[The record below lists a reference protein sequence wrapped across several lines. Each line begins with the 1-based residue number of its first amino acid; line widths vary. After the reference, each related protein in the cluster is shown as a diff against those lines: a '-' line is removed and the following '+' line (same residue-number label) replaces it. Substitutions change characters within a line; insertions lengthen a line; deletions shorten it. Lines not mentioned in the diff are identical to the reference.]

1 MEGKMKAAVLHGIN
15 DLRIEEVEIPRLD
28 EHDVLVRVSACGV
41 CGSDLPRILT
51 QGTYH
56 FPTIPGHEFGGE
68 VVAIGSCVKQNLLH
82 KNVAVIPLIP
92 CRTCKSCEVGD
103 FAQCENY
110 DFLGSRS
117 DGGFAEYV
125 KVPEENLVIMPDQ
138 VKPETAAF
146 LEPISVALHVV
157 SNTGV
162 NFGDDVVVFGLG
174 AIGIFV
180 AQWAKAFGASHVFA
194 VDLDP
199 KKVEIARQLGLTDAV
214 CGSIEE
220 VREIVEKA
228 TSRAGCDVVF
238 EACGAPVVFNQAMQL
253 LKQNGRF
260 GPVGRPVRDLTVSVK
275 TYETILRRQ
284 LTIKGTWSF
293 EFKRFPHNAWD
304 ISLEALQKGIIQTD
318 AIISHRFPLA
328 KTKDAVDLM
337 AEKKEFFYKILIVPN
352 EGTLNI
358 KHIHDKNAS

>member
-1 MEGKMKAAVLHGIN
+1 MNQERMDGSVIVITGGGSGMGAAMAKDSAGRGAGIAILDLDEARGSAVANSIADVNGKAVYKHVDVTDKQAVGRAV
-15 DLRIEEVEIPRLD
+15 DEVEQELGAIT
-28 EHDVLVRVSACGV
+28 SW
-41 CGSDLPRILT
+41 IL
-51 QGTYH
+51 
-56 FPTIPGHEFGGE
+56 
-68 VVAIGSCVKQNLLH
+68 S
-82 KNVAVIPLIP
+82 LIHI
-92 CRTCKSCEVGD
+92 
-103 FAQCENY
+103 QCEHY

-125 KVPEENLVIMPDQ
+125 KVPEENLVIMPEQ

-180 AQWAKAFGASHVFA
+180 AQWAKAFGAAHVFA

-199 KKVEIARQLGLTDAV
+199 KKVDIARQLGLTDAI
-214 CGSIEE
+214 CGSVDE
-220 VREIVEKA
+220 VRDIVEKV
-228 TSRAGCDVVF
+228 TNGTGCDVVF
-238 EACGAPVVFNQAMQL
+238 EASGAPAVFNQAMQL

-260 GPVGRPVRDLTVSVK
+260 GPVGRPVKDLTVFVK
-275 TYETILRRQ
+275 TYETILRKQ

-328 KTKDAVDLM
+328 KTKEAVDLM

-358 KHIHDKNAS
+358 KHIHDKDAS

>member
-15 DLRIEEVEIPRLD
+15 DLRVEEVEIPELG
-28 EHDVLVRVSACGV
+28 EHDVLVKVSACGV

-68 VVAIGSCVKQNLLH
+68 VVALGSSVNQNLLH

-103 FAQCENY
+103 FAQCESY

-125 KVPEENLVIMPDQ
+125 KVPKENLVI
-138 VKPETAAF
+138 VPEHVNPEAAAF

-180 AQWAKAFGASHVFA
+180 AQWAKAFGAAHVFA
-194 VDLDP
+194 VDLDSE
-199 KKVEIARQLGLTDAV
+199 KVEIARRLGLDDAI
-214 CGSIEE
+214 CGSIDE
-220 VREIVEKA
+220 VRDVVEKA
-228 TSRAGCDVVF
+228 TDGAGCDVVF
-238 EACGAPVVFNQAMQL
+238 EASGAPVVFNQAMLL

-260 GPVGRPVRDLTVSVK
+260 GPVGRPVKDLTVQVS
-275 TYETILRRQ
+275 TYETILRKQ

-304 ISLEALQKGIIQTD
+304 ISLDALNKGIIQTD
-318 AIISHRFPLA
+318 AIVSHRFPIS
-328 KTKDAVDLM
+328 KTKEAVDLM
-337 AEKKEFFYKILIVPN
+337 AEKKEFFYKILILP
-352 EGTLNI
+352 EMDAL
-358 KHIHDKNAS
+358 

>member
-1 MEGKMKAAVLHGIN
+1 MEGTMKAAVLHGVK
-15 DLRIEEVEIPRLD
+15 DLRIEDVAIPKLGKT
-28 EHDVLVRVSACGV
+28 DVLVKVAACGV
-41 CGSDLPRILT
+41 CGSDIPRILS

-68 VVAIGSCVKQNLLH
+68 VVELGEDVEKELLH
-82 KNVAVIPLIP
+82 KQVAVIPLIP

-103 FAQCENY
+103 FAQCEHY

-125 KVPEENLVIMPDQ
+125 KVPKENLVIVPEH
-138 VKPETAAF
+138 VKPEATAF

-157 SNTGV
+157 SNTQV

-180 AQWAKAFGASHVFA
+180 AQWAKAFGAAHVFA

-199 KKVEIARQLGLTDAV
+199 KKVEIAKQLGLEDAI
-214 CGSIEE
+214 CGPIDD
-220 VREIVEKA
+220 VRKA
-228 TSRAGCDVVF
+228 VKEATHGAGCDVVF
-238 EACGAPVVFNQAMQL
+238 EASGAPIVFNQAMTL

-260 GPVGRPVRDLTVSVK
+260 GPVGRPTKDLVVEVA
-275 TYETILRRQ
+275 TYETILRKQ

-304 ISLEALQKGIIQTD
+304 ISLDALNKGIIKTD
-318 AIISHRFPLA
+318 AIISHRFPLS
-328 KTKDAVDLM
+328 KTREAVDIM
-337 AEKKEFFYKILIVPN
+337 AEKKEFFYKILIEPAMQD
-352 EGTLNI
+352 EL
-358 KHIHDKNAS
+358 

>member
-214 CGSIEE
+214 CGSIDE
-220 VREIVEKA
+220 VRKIVEKA
-228 TSRAGCDVVF
+228 TSHAGCDVVF
-238 EACGAPVVFNQAMQL
+238 EASGAPVVFNQAMQL

-260 GPVGRPVRDLTVSVK
+260 GPVGDR
-275 TYETILRRQ
+275 
-284 LTIKGTWSF
+284 
-293 EFKRFPHNAWD
+293 
-304 ISLEALQKGIIQTD
+304 
-318 AIISHRFPLA
+318 
-328 KTKDAVDLM
+328 
-337 AEKKEFFYKILIVPN
+337 
-352 EGTLNI
+352 
-358 KHIHDKNAS
+358 